1 MILDTLTPP
10 EVAPAMT
17 DAVDELAQTL
27 HDTFGDRALALTL
40 FGAVTTPGFRADAH
54 TAKSVLVLNQ
64 VDLPVLRQLADQ
76 GAKLGR
82 LSLAAP
88 LIMTPDYIRGSL
100 DTFPLEFLEIMQRH
114 VTVFGRDYF
123 ADLVLHEKELRL
135 QCERELKVAGITL
148 RQGLLASLGKEN
160 FIEHLER
167 DLAEGLLRVLRGILW
182 LKGERESRPG
192 AEVVSR
198 LESLVSHPLPG
209 IRAALDDTNPAGWRE
224 FDLLYS
230 DVDTLGKAVN
240 DW

>member
-1 MILDTLTPP
+1 MILDTLTSP
-10 EVAPAMT
+10 EIAPAMT

-27 HDTFGDRALALTL
+27 HDTFGDRVLAFTM
-40 FGAVTTPGFRADAH
+40 FGAVTTPAFRADAH
-54 TAKSVLVLNQ
+54 TAKSALVLKRI
-64 VDLPVLRQLADQ
+64 DLAALRQLADQ

-88 LIMTPDYIRGSL
+88 LVMTPEYIRGSL

-114 VTVFGRDYF
+114 VTVFGADYF
-123 ADLVLHEKELRL
+123 SDLEFQEKDMRL

-148 RQGLLASLGKEN
+148 RQGLLASVGKED
-160 FIEHLER
+160 FIGLLER
-167 DLAEGLLRVLRGILW
+167 DLAEGILRVLRGMLW
-182 LKGERESRPG
+182 LKGEREAKPG

-198 LESLVSHPLPG
+198 LETLLAHKLPG
-209 IRAALDDTNPAGWRE
+209 IRAALDDTNPAGWQE
-224 FDLLYS
+224 FDWLYA